1 MIVVIADDITGAA
14 EMAGIALRYGQ
25 NVVVSDEVNT
35 NYNADVLVIY
45 TNTRSMSKKEAVN
58 VMEGLTEKAML
69 LQPSLFYKKTDSVLR
84 GYIIP
89 EMKAQMKAMNVDKG
103 LLVPANPS
111 LGRVIRNGKY
121 YVNNQLIHQTAFSH
135 DPEFPIKTSDVAEM
149 LPGEDVEVKV
159 LSKNESLLKNGI
171 SVGEAA
177 SSDDISQWATYH
189 HKSVLP
195 AGGACFFNAIL
206 AKKHQPQFTNTKSAD
221 LTLPLVLISGTT
233 YQKNVQKIKSY
244 SNLVSYMPESIFS
257 DDHSGTKDF
266 EKWLDDIAAIL
277 SKYDKVILAVN
288 STGKKSN
295 PVLLREKKAEIV
307 KLIFK
312 KIKIKELLIEGGS
325 TAYSIVKELGWHSFI
340 PTAEIQQGI
349 VRMKVGGTSDL
360 HLTIKPGSYEW
371 PAQWKFN

>member
-1 MIVVIADDITGAA
+1 
-14 EMAGIALRYGQ
+14 
-25 NVVVSDEVNT
+25 
-35 NYNADVLVIY
+35 
-45 TNTRSMSKKEAVN
+45 
-58 VMEGLTEKAML
+58 
-69 LQPSLFYKKTDSVLR
+69 
-84 GYIIP
+84 
-89 EMKAQMKAMNVDKG
+89 
-103 LLVPANPS
+103 
-111 LGRVIRNGKY
+111 
-121 YVNNQLIHQTAFSH
+121 
-135 DPEFPIKTSDVAEM
+135 
-149 LPGEDVEVKV
+149 
-159 LSKNESLLKNGI
+159 
-171 SVGEAA
+171 
-177 SSDDISQWATYH
+177 
-189 HKSVLP
+189 
-195 AGGACFFNAIL
+195 
-206 AKKHQPQFTNTKSAD
+206 
-221 LTLPLVLISGTT
+221 
-233 YQKNVQKIKSY
+233 
-244 SNLVSYMPESIFS
+244 MPESIFS

-325 TAYSIVKELGWHSFI
+325 TAYSIVKELGWHSFM